1 MTIYKHNRQDLP
13 TDILDKNDRFRANS
27 CGLDVLTW
35 FDDFV
40 GKFEKWGKDVYGD
53 FIAIWIVKDGYL
65 KIIGSTPEDI
75 QKCFSS
81 NYIHFNFEDSKFFY
95 RDEFGDLVIYEK
107 DIQIFIK
114 ELRQMIPYLIED
126 SYDYVLFDELGDI
139 LYYGKST

>member
-1 MTIYKHNRQDLP
+1 MYKHNKQNLP

-27 CGLDVLTW
+27 CGLDVLAW

-53 FIAIWIVKDGYL
+53 FIAVWVITDGYL
-65 KIIGSTPEDI
+65 KILGSTPGDV
-75 QKCFSS
+75 QNCFVS
-81 NYIHFNFEDSKFFY
+81 NNIHLNFKDSKFFY
-95 RDEFGDLVIYEK
+95 RDEFGDLVIYEE
-107 DIQIFIK
+107 DIGLFIM